1 MNDNKGI
8 TKKKLTET
16 VSKQR
21 NTKDTRN
28 VFKMFK
34 SDVSALDLALRWK
47 EITNLAGHFT

>member
-1 MNDNKGI
+1 MI
-8 TKKKLTET
+8 TRVLREKKLTET

-34 SDVSALDLALRWK
+34 SDVSALHLALRLE